1 MRDVMMD
8 APSPVP
14 DQLVSDLSLRT
25 VPPKA

>member
-14 DQLVSDLSLRT
+14 DQLVSDLSLRI
-25 VPPKA
+25 VLPQQ